1 MQNSESFLDNT
12 CTDRV
17 KKWISEAVVGL
28 NLCPFAKPYTL
39 NESIKIFESSQSE
52 IEGSLEELFK
62 YMEEMSVTSISDTS
76 NVLVVYPKSFNSFT
90 EFLDLINVST
100 EVLAQSPLVEDFQ
113 LAYFH
118 PEFQFDENNKNDR
131 ENYTARSP
139 YPIMHILRSELVES
153 ARKTFPGVDK
163 IPDTNVRTVM
173 DLTKRDLLKIF
184 TQK

>member
-1 MQNSESFLDNT
+1 MENT
-12 CTDRV
+12 PVDRV

-39 NESIKIFESSQSE
+39 NDSIKIFVSSHSE
-52 IEGSLEELFK
+52 MEGTLEELFD
-62 YMEEMSVTSISDTS
+62 YMSEMSATCISDIS
-76 NVLVVYPKSFNSFT
+76 NVLVVYPQSFNSFT

-100 EVLAQSPLVEDFQ
+100 EVLEQSPLAEDFQ

-118 PEFQFDENNKNDR
+118 PQFQFDENDKDDR

-153 ARKTFPGVDK
+153 ARKTFQDVDK

-173 DLTKRDLLKIF
+173 ELTKSDLVKIF